1 MHQKLASMMVLA
13 ALVLALAAC
22 GGGKNDNGANGGSAT
37 EPQTASQEIV
47 IKATTWAFDQSEY
60 VIPKDTPVKI
70 TLESTKGA
78 HGVKVPGTDINLGPG
93 KPSTIVTLKEG
104 IYEFHCS
111 IPCGTGHGKMVS
123 KLVVK

>member
-1 MHQKLASMMVLA
+1 MYQKLALLLVLG
-13 ALVLALAAC
+13 ALVPALAAC
-22 GGGKNDNGANGGSAT
+22 GGKNDNGANGGSGT
-37 EPQTASQEIV
+37 QTQTFSKEIV

-60 VIPKDTPVKI
+60 DIPKDTPVKI

-93 KPSTIVTLKEG
+93 EPSTVVTLKEG
-104 IYEFHCS
+104 TFNFHCS
-111 IPCGTGHGKMVS
+111 IQCGTGHGKMVS